1 MRSMLVVV
9 LCLSMACD
17 RGGSSVPLQF
27 DQSLETT
34 VAERTNRAMS
44 SQQMSASIDA
54 FFDSVV
60 ADPRVAQAGERLAND
75 LMADPALAGAIE
87 TLMTRLGESPQVMA
101 ALQELMAQHP
111 DASPEEIGDLFGK
124 QFETRWDTPAV
135 SAAWFAAWDAY
146 VEKLGQ
152 GGTLDMLYKEVV
164 DRFVARIDDAE
175 LNQRITKRIIALNGG
190 ERPDKAR
197 ATKIYVDHA
206 WNEDRIARI
215 ANTIVTNP
223 TVRTATATY
232 VTELLRIDA
241 FSVALKKHASALVTN
256 PDIQARVLRA
266 MHAVLGKDVDIAE
279 VRTSLTELLTHKD
292 VVASTRELLALLVT
306 NDKARALAAAW
317 YETVRKDAA
326 LVREL
331 RAFMTDW

>member
-9 LCLSMACD
+9 LCLIMACD

-27 DQSLETT
+27 DKSLETT

-44 SQQMSASIDA
+44 SQKMSASIDA

-60 ADPRVAQAGERLAND
+60 ADPRVTQAGERLANE

-111 DASPEEIGDLFGK
+111 DASPEEIGELFGK

-146 VEKLGQ
+146 VEKMGQ
-152 GGTLDMLYKEVV
+152 GGTLDLLYKEVV
-164 DRFVARIDDAE
+164 DRFVARIDDAA
-175 LNQRITKRIIALNGG
+175 LNDRITKRVIELNGG
-190 ERPDKAR
+190 KRPDPAR
-197 ATKIYVDHA
+197 ATQIYLDHA
-206 WNEDRIARI
+206 WSEERIASV
-215 ANTIVTNP
+215 ASKIVNNP

-232 VTELLRIDA
+232 ITELLRVEAINT
-241 FSVALKKHASALVTN
+241 ALKKHASALVTN
-256 PDIQARVLRA
+256 PAIQARVLRA

-279 VRTSLTELLTHKD
+279 VRASLTELLTDKA
-292 VVASTRELLALLVT
+292 VVASTREILQLLVT

-326 LVREL
+326 LAREL